1 VEWRRW
7 GVENMA
13 LNNYYTKLAN
23 VSADIGNNH
32 TFMNIKIVNS
42 YGVVVKEDT
51 VGNYVVEEVTE

>member
-1 VEWRRW
+1 VEWRRC

-13 LNNYYTKLAN
+13 LNNYYNKLAH